1 MQLDNLTVEDLDGWH
16 EDGWCNRLL
25 RGRVKAT
32 IAAKSFYADIWIKA
46 EPGNDRITAASLS
59 VETSTP
65 EIVDMAR
72 EVTTRIEVA
81 YAIEPGTDLAFRVY
95 CENLLTQTG
104 GDARELSFVLIG
116 LGVR

>member
-1 MQLDNLTVEDLDGWH
+1 MQLNNLTVEDLDGWH

-25 RGRVKAT
+25 RGRVRAS
-32 IAAKSFYADIWIKA
+32 IEAKFFYADIWIKA
-46 EPGNDRITAASLS
+46 EPGNERMTAASLS

-81 YAIEPGTDLAFRVY
+81 YDIEPGNDLAFRVY